1 MIVDSESNSVR
12 NDMSD
17 RVREKLSVATQVCRR
32 AADGDLESRVLGID
46 GHDELADL
54 LHSINHLLDMTDAFT
69 RESTATLE
77 SASRDQFHRLVRP
90 EGLRGAFGRAALKI
104 NAAVRHM
111 AVESEQLAAAES
123 ERLKLADELAATAR
137 LVDDLTHASLEIGQ
151 VSRVIDT
158 IAGQTNLLALNAA
171 IETARVGAA
180 GKGFGVV
187 ASEVKRLAQQTTA
200 ATRQI
205 EELVAAIQHSTG
217 QVEAAIQQISSA
229 ISQQTEQTI
238 PAQESAVALVA

>member
-1 MIVDSESNSVR
+1 MIDATVSLAGGAT
-12 NDMSD
+12 MSD
-17 RVREKLSVATQVCRR
+17 EVRAWVSRAAEVCRR
-32 AADGDLESRVLGID
+32 AANGDLESRILNID
-46 GHDELADL
+46 AEGDLEEL

-77 SASRDQFHRLVRP
+77 ASSNDAFHRLVRP

-104 NAAVRHM
+104 NAAVTHM
-111 AVESEQLAAAES
+111 AAKSERLAAAEADRR
-123 ERLKLADELAATAR
+123 RLAAELAETSQ
-137 LVDDLTHASLEIGQ
+137 LVEELTHASQEISQ
-151 VSRVIDT
+151 VSRVIDA
-158 IAGQTNLLALNAA
+158 IAAQTNLLALNAA

-205 EELVAAIQHSTG
+205 EELVAAIQQSSGLVETAIRQITAAIRDDG
-217 QVEAAIQQISSA
+217 PDAVEAVPDA
-229 ISQQTEQTI
+229 
-238 PAQESAVALVA
+238 AVA

>member
-1 MIVDSESNSVR
+1 
-12 NDMSD
+12 MSD
-17 RVREKLSVATQVCRR
+17 ATASLADGAAMSDEVRGWVSRAADVCRR
-32 AADGDLESRVLGID
+32 AANGDLESRILNID
-46 GHDELADL
+46 TEGELSEM

-77 SASRDQFHRLVRP
+77 AASLDAFHRLVRP

-104 NAAVRHM
+104 NAAVTHM
-111 AVESEQLAAAES
+111 AAKSERLAAAEADRR
-123 ERLKLADELAATAR
+123 RLAGELAQTSQLVDELTR
-137 LVDDLTHASLEIGQ
+137 ASQEISQ
-151 VSRVIDT
+151 VSRVIDA
-158 IAGQTNLLALNAA
+158 IAAQTNLLALNAA

-205 EELVAAIQHSTG
+205 EELVAAIQRSSG
-217 QVEAAIQQISSA
+217 LVENAIREITVAIRDDAPDALAATLDA
-229 ISQQTEQTI
+229 I
-238 PAQESAVALVA
+238 VA